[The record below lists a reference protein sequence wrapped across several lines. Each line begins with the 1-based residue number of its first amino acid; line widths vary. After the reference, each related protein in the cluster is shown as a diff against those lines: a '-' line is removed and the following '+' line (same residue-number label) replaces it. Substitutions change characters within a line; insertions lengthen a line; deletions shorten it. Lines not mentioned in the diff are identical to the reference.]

1 MNVLWVASL
10 LFVCL
15 FVALLFFC
23 FFCYIFLAKS
33 NELRGRA
40 RRNQLDMQID
50 CGAPILFFL
59 CVVFSLVCYFCIF
72 FCPFLHSIPLTSS
85 RTGGKKGRQWGW
97 GGVGKKGIREMKRRT
112 KRTKEEEDKE
122 EEEEEREEEKKNA
135 KKNVRSSTFGDPQ
148 NANGCFDSTRPH
160 SFPPCPLQLFGT
172 LGSLWA
178 TFWDALFV
186 RRAVWDGVGLRVGHL
201 SVSGNR
207 LPSCGKTRYRK
218 KNGTLGS
225 LRVDILGRAV
235 CPSSRLGRRWSEGGT
250 PFRLR

>member
-122 EEEEEREEEKKNA
+122 EEEEEREEEKKRKEKRSIIDVWRPA
-135 KKNVRSSTFGDPQ
+135 KCKWLFWLDATAF
-148 NANGCFDSTRPH
+148 
-160 SFPPCPLQLFGT
+160 FPT
-172 LGSLWA
+172 LPPPTIWDTWESL
-178 TFWDALFV
+178 
-186 RRAVWDGVGLRVGHL
+186 G
-201 SVSGNR
+201 
-207 LPSCGKTRYRK
+207 
-218 KNGTLGS
+218 
-225 LRVDILGRAV
+225 DILGRAV